1 MVYANRRLRIGA
13 GHTRETNR
21 VTRGLWLEPQDIR
34 PDLGGGDGAETEVN
48 HTGCESINHAYVLG
62 CPPKVLTQTLR

>member
-1 MVYANRRLRIGA
+1 M
-13 GHTRETNR
+13 
-21 VTRGLWLEPQDIR
+21 TRGLWLEPQDIR